1 MNDVSPMAVPRIAP
15 HAPSTPSAPT
25 DDKPKPMSF
34 AILRNTHEAFRT
46 SIRLQEQALK
56 LGDPTHFRAEWQAF
70 RRALAVHVAMEDHT
84 MFALL
89 DEVGAGAIT
98 AAHLPDEH
106 VDDERFAARVEAAL
120 AAGNPALLYGTWAV
134 WKDVHLR
141 HLVHEEEI
149 VTPLTMKTAPS
160 PLARGRLVHER
171 VLTPTESLPDFDW
184 AIGWVVRRLSEFGSA
199 SQPPHVATRV
209 FAWGLQNAC
218 SRSQWR
224 RLRPIVQRNC
234 TPAIWA
240 DMASKFGLDG
250 EGAVA

>member
-1 MNDVSPMAVPRIAP
+1 MNHVSLISEPPIAP
-15 HAPSTPSAPT
+15 RAPSTLGNDPPR
-25 DDKPKPMSF
+25 PMSF

-46 SIRLQEQALK
+46 SIRLQQQALK
-56 LGDPTHFRAEWQAF
+56 LNEETSLRAEWQAF

-106 VDDERFAARVEAAL
+106 VEEERFAARVDAAL
-120 AAGNPALLYGTWAV
+120 AAGSPALLYGTWTA
-134 WKDVHLR
+134 WKEVHLR
-141 HLVHEEEI
+141 HLTHEEEI
-149 VTPLTMKTAPS
+149 VTPLTMKTAPT
-160 PLARGRLVHER
+160 PQARGRIVHER
-171 VLTPTESLPDFDW
+171 VLTPTERLPDFDW
-184 AIGWVVRRLSEFGSA
+184 SIGWVVRRLSDFGSTA
-199 SQPPHVATRV
+199 QPPHVATRV

-240 DMASKFGLDG
+240 ELASQFGLDG